1 MKYIPHRKCIVC
13 RKIQPKNN
21 MLRVVRLPDGTYRMD
36 HAHCSDG
43 RGAYLCD
50 HPDCIRLAI
59 QKKSLHQSFKTRVP
73 EECYD
78 ALNKHLEELV

>member
-21 MLRVVRLPDGTYRMD
+21 MLRVARLPDGTYQLDPD
-36 HAHCSDG
+36 HLADG

-50 HPDCIRLAI
+50 HPDCIRQAI
-59 QKKSLHQSFKTRVP
+59 SKKSLHHSFKTKVS
-73 EECYD
+73 EECYA
-78 ALNKHLEELV
+78 ALLKHLEESV